1 MDSCPYARSVSATA
15 VIAALAGVV
24 IGAVLKHFFDLRATR
39 RAKLLD
45 EKLRYAV
52 AFLAAADWAGRSYEA
67 AGSAAEQ
74 LDHALTQGT
83 DRDLVEAEKRH
94 ERHLQQGDASL
105 KDAHVAA
112 CALRLLMPE
121 LDTAPGEYIALS
133 VGAESADLPDSR
145 RKRENARAALEAAL
159 LRTFRTAPRRPWGN
173 PW

>member
-1 MDSCPYARSVSATA
+1 MSATA

-24 IGAVLKHFFDLRATR
+24 VGAVLKHFFDLRASR

-67 AGSAAEQ
+67 AESAAKQ
-74 LDHALTQGT
+74 LGHAVTQGA
-83 DRDLVEAEKRH
+83 DRNLVDAEKRH
-94 ERHLQQGDASL
+94 EYHLQQGDTSL

-133 VGAESADLPDSR
+133 VGAESAYSPEGR
-145 RKRENARAALEAAL
+145 RKREIARAAVEAAL
-159 LRTFRTAPRRPWGN
+159 VKTLGTAPRRRGGTLGDDRAT
-173 PW
+173 